1 MKYFK
6 YTENLADF
14 ETQKNTSITPNVTYC
29 TTNKELSWKKYAY
42 NNEIAFVDLGL
53 PSGRLWAACD
63 IGSSTPSSQG
73 SKFSWG
79 ELTTKQ
85 TYTEATYRW
94 AKIDETQ
101 YAKYN
106 STDGKLVLDME
117 DDAARQILGGRWRLP
132 SIEDVKELLA
142 NTTWTPGTSG
152 VFTSKINGVQLTL
165 ATNFYF
171 WLNALSTTNST
182 FAYAFYITADEGSHY
197 REIGKP
203 SRYIGI
209 NIRPVI

>member
-14 ETQKNTSITPNVTYC
+14 ETQKNTAVTPNVTYC

-53 PSGRLWAACD
+53 PSCRLWAACD
-63 IGSSTPSSQG
+63 IGSSTPSSKG
-73 SKFSWG
+73 SLFSWG

-85 TYTEATYRW
+85 TYSEATYRW
-94 AKIDETQ
+94 AKIDGTQ

-132 SIEDVKELLA
+132 SIEDVRELLA
-142 NTTWTPGTSG
+142 NTTWNGGKSG

-165 ATNFYF
+165 ATDFEI
-171 WLNALSTTNST
+171 WLNSLFLKELHRLMRRST
-182 FAYAFYITADEGSHY
+182 I
-197 REIGKP
+197 
-203 SRYIGI
+203 
-209 NIRPVI
+209 V

>member
-1 MKYFK
+1 MKYFR
-6 YTENLADF
+6 YTENLTDF
-14 ETQKNTSITPNVTYC
+14 ETQKNTAVTPNVTYC

-63 IGSSTPSSQG
+63 IGSSTPSSKG
-73 SKFSWG
+73 TLFSWG

-85 TYTEATYRW
+85 TFNEETYRW
-94 AKIDETQ
+94 AKINETQ
-101 YAKYN
+101 FAKYN

-132 SIEDVKELLA
+132 SIEDIQELLA
-142 NTTWTPGTSG
+142 NTTWNGGTSG

-165 ATNFYF
+165 ATDFNF
-171 WLNALSTTNST
+171 WLNSLSTTDLTMANVLYLKPEENS
-182 FAYAFYITADEGSHY
+182 YY
-197 REIGKP
+197 RDIGKI
-203 SRYIGI
+203 SRYLGRY
-209 NIRPVI
+209 IRPVI